1 MSFAKASVK
10 RFNEE
15 LNDAPAPNA
24 YDAKMPQK
32 KISAVSLAKDNLP
45 RFQEPKVL
53 LSVDFDVK
61 IFILTD
67 LSRMLVLAQ
76 ASTWLT
82 HLTRW
87 RPSPRA
93 ASYCAP
99 HHLGW
104 PLSVTSSSIHN
115 FATFSGTG
123 VRWAQGLTYP
133 PRRTTEVSRRHAQPQ
148 AGETLLRFW
157 SKCLIFTSI
166 ASGLRSS
173 DVV

>member
-53 LSVDFDVK
+53 SSMDFDASIC
-61 IFILTD
+61 IFTHLF
-67 LSRMLVLAQ
+67 RMLVLAQ
-76 ASTWLT
+76 ANTWLT
-82 HLTRW
+82 HLTQW
-87 RPSPRA
+87 GPSPRV

-123 VRWAQGLTYP
+123 VRWAQGLTYL

-148 AGETLLRFW
+148 AGESLLRF
-157 SKCLIFTSI
+157 
-166 ASGLRSS
+166 
-173 DVV
+173 

>member
-53 LSVDFDVK
+53 LSMDSDPK
-61 IFILTD
+61 IFSTH

-82 HLTRW
+82 HLTHW
-87 RPSPRA
+87 GPSPRV

-104 PLSVTSSSIHN
+104 PVSVTSSSIHN

-123 VRWAQGLTYP
+123 VKWAQGLTYP

-148 AGETLLRFW
+148 AGESLLRFW

-166 ASGLRSS
+166 ASGLRSL

>member
-53 LSVDFDVK
+53 SSMDFDASIC
-61 IFILTD
+61 IFTHLF
-67 LSRMLVLAQ
+67 RMLVLAQ

-82 HLTRW
+82 HLTHW
-87 RPSPRA
+87 GPSPRV

-99 HHLGW
+99 HHLGC
-104 PLSVTSSSIHN
+104 
-115 FATFSGTG
+115 F
-123 VRWAQGLTYP
+123 
-133 PRRTTEVSRRHAQPQ
+133 
-148 AGETLLRFW
+148 
-157 SKCLIFTSI
+157 
-166 ASGLRSS
+166 
-173 DVV
+173 

>member
-104 PLSVTSSSIHN
+104 PLSVTSSIHN

-123 VRWAQGLTYP
+123 VRWAQGLTYL
-133 PRRTTEVSRRHAQPQ
+133 PRRTTGVSRRHAQPQ
-148 AGETLLRFW
+148 AGESLLRFW